1 MVGKKKI
8 ENWSDRLLVWYRL
21 RVPVVHP
28 TPKFLKSPPP
38 PPPSP
43 LGQAHATRHSKR
55 RYGPKKKKKENMAL
69 IENELLQ
76 ILNVFNYTDYT

>member
-38 PPPSP
+38 PPPLWDKP
-43 LGQAHATRHSKR
+43 TPRAIQRDVMDQ
-55 RYGPKKKKKENMAL
+55 KKKRKENMAL

>member
-38 PPPSP
+38 LPSGTSP
-43 LGQAHATRHSKR
+43 RHAPFKETLWT
-55 RYGPKKKKKENMAL
+55 KKKKKENMAL

>member
-38 PPPSP
+38 HLPSGTSP
-43 LGQAHATRHSKR
+43 RHAPFKETLWT
-55 RYGPKKKKKENMAL
+55 KKKKEGKYGAYRKRTPANSKC
-69 IENELLQ
+69 
-76 ILNVFNYTDYT
+76 F